1 MEFDPKYVDTW
12 RHGHLVGTR
21 ESMQWCMKLAM
32 SLAERAKTD
41 DGIRA
46 LLYLVKKIDEEERRR
61 YPSPTESGSSP
72 SDMSSPSPSA

>member
-1 MEFDPKYVDTW
+1 
-12 RHGHLVGTR
+12 
-21 ESMQWCMKLAM
+21 MKLAM